1 MNQDAE
7 SAAAWLLGRK
17 LWLPAADAADITKAV
32 RGLEAAIDAAAATH
46 DPMQLPEPFQHCLTR
61 LAEPG
66 AAQPLQA
73 PAALDADWHLDQL
86 AAGNIGSEEWVR
98 RCLGHIESHAPGRL
112 AWLEVNAEAALREA
126 RTLDTE
132 RSQGKVRGPLHGAPV
147 GIKDMFDAAGR
158 VASWGSPM
166 RAGAAPAKQD
176 ATVLARL
183 KSAGAVV
190 LGFQHMAE
198 FAMSPT
204 GLNASLGPGRNPWN
218 AGHVSG
224 GSSSGAGMSV
234 GAGHVPLAIGS
245 DTGGSIRLPAALCG
259 VTGLKPS
266 QYRVSLAGAMPLSPG
281 MDCIGPLARSAI
293 DCGWAYCAIAGADER
308 DGSCL
313 SLPGPQPDWMQP
325 LQRPLRVAVPVLAT
339 SEILS
344 ESMHRAYLETSLA
357 LADAG
362 VECITVPLPDMALY
376 AHFGSIVLAA
386 ESAAIHRQWLRQA
399 QNQYG
404 RQVLR
409 RLSRG
414 LLIAG
419 FDYFDSLRMRATM
432 LKAFLAAHMPN
443 VDAIMLPVTPD
454 VAPRVIDTIGGDES
468 DLEVKFSRLSMWTRG
483 INYLGLPA
491 LAVPA
496 GTSAGGLPLA
506 VQFIGRPLGEARI
519 LALGKRFQEATD
531 WHSRRPAR

>member
-1 MNQDAE
+1 MNKDAD
-7 SAAAWLLGRK
+7 SAAAWLAGRK
-17 LWLPAADAADITKAV
+17 LSLPAADAADIARAV
-32 RGLEAAIDAAAATH
+32 RGLEAAIDAEAATF
-46 DPMQLPEPFQHCLTR
+46 DVMQLPEPFQYCLSRVAGPDAT
-61 LAEPG
+61 P
-66 AAQPLQA
+66 PLQ
-73 PAALDADWHLDQL
+73 PGMAADASWTLDHL
-86 AAGNIGSEEWVR
+86 AAGDIGSEEWVR
-98 RCLGHIESHAPGRL
+98 RCLSNIESRAPGRL
-112 AWLEVNAEAALREA
+112 AWLEVNADAALRQA
-126 RTLDTE
+126 RALDTE
-132 RSQGKVRGPLHGAPV
+132 RAQGKIRGPLHGAPV

-158 VASWGSPM
+158 VAGWGSPM
-166 RAGAAPAKQD
+166 RAGAAPAQRD
-176 ATVLARL
+176 ATVVERL
-183 KSAGAVV
+183 KAAGAIV

-204 GLNASLGPGRNPWN
+204 GLNAGLGPGRNPWHVD
-218 AGHVSG
+218 HVSG

-259 VTGLKPS
+259 VSGLKPT
-266 QYRVSLAGAMPLSPG
+266 QYRVSLAGAMPLAPG
-281 MDCIGPLARSAI
+281 MDCIGPLAGSAV
-293 DCGWAYCAIAGADER
+293 DCGWAYCAIAGADVR

-313 SLPGPQPDWMQP
+313 PLPAPQPGWMQP

-344 ESMHRAYLETSLA
+344 ESMHRVYLETCRA
-357 LADAG
+357 LSDAG
-362 VECITVPLPDMALY
+362 VECVQVPLPDMALY

-386 ESAAIHRQWLRQA
+386 ESAAIHRQWLNQA
-399 QNQYG
+399 DNQYG
-404 RQVLR
+404 RQVRR

-432 LKAFLAAHMPN
+432 LEAFLATHMPN

-454 VAPRVIDTIGGDES
+454 VAPLVADTIGGDES
-468 DLEVKFSRLSMWTRG
+468 GLEVKFSRLSMWTRG

-496 GTSAGGLPLA
+496 GTGDGGLPLA
-506 VQFIGRPLGEARI
+506 VQFVGRPLGEARI
-519 LALGKRFQEATD
+519 LALGKRFQEVTD
-531 WHSRRPAR
+531 WHRRRPA